1 MKNRSVSYLVVLS
14 LLVLANCSSKTDS
27 PTEQIISQA
36 PTEET
41 YELTKTQFVSSNMK
55 LGKMEMASFH
65 DVVKSIGMF
74 DVPPENRVSV
84 SSYFEGTV
92 KDIRLLPGEKIKKGQ
107 LLFVLENP
115 DFVQIQQDYLEAK
128 SQLAYLK
135 SDFERQK
142 NLFQDNV
149 SSQKSFLKA
158 EADYTVTRVKV
169 ESLSKKLSLMNI
181 NPTSLTL
188 NNIRTTINITSPID
202 GYVTHVDI
210 TRGSFINP
218 TQSAVTIVDP
228 DHLHLE
234 LNIYEKDLANV
245 SVGQPITFRVQENN
259 DEEYKAFVHLV
270 NKTIDSESRTIDIH
284 GHLAD
289 ESLASKFTPG
299 MYVEADIYSSSESKL
314 ALPQSA
320 LVEVE
325 GKYYVLILKSSSDK
339 GYSFVKKEVK
349 IGDSNNDFA
358 EILNSPDFKSDAVF
372 LTKGAFNI
380 ITE

>member
-188 NNIRTTINITSPID
+188 NNIRTTINIASPID

-358 EILNSPDFKSDAVF
+358 EILNPQDLKSDAVF

>member
-27 PTEQIISQA
+27 PTEQVISQA

-210 TRGSFINP
+210 TRGTFINP
-218 TQSAVTIVDP
+218 TQPAVTIVDP

-234 LNIYEKDLANV
+234 LNIYEKDLPNV
-245 SVGQPITFRVQENN
+245 SVGQPITFRVQEDNN
-259 DEEYKAFVHLV
+259 EEYKAFVHLV

-314 ALPQSA
+314 ALPQNA

-358 EILNSPDFKSDAVF
+358 EILNPQDLKSDAVF